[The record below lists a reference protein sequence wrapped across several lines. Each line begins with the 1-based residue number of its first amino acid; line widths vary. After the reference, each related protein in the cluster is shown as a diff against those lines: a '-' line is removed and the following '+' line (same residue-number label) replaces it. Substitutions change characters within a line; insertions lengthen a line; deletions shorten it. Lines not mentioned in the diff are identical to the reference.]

1 MLFIT
6 GTGTDVGKTYI
17 SASLLRGVMA
27 RGLTAEVLK
36 PVMSGFDPDDLAA
49 CDAGVL
55 LKALGRKTDK
65 RNIEAVAP
73 FRFVPALPPTI
84 AAAREDRTI
93 YFPDVV
99 TACRRAIA
107 AQSDFLLI
115 EGAGGLMSPIAE
127 GAKAIDLIAELEI
140 PALLV
145 CGSYM
150 GAASHSL
157 TALAALDARG
167 IPVPGI
173 IVNESGTGPLT
184 LAETMGLIAPF
195 ASDRK
200 MLAVPRGA
208 DRSDALAAFVLDN

>member
-1 MLFIT
+1 MI
-6 GTGTDVGKTYI
+6 
-17 SASLLRGVMA
+17 A
-27 RGLTAEVLK
+27 RGLKADALK
-36 PVMSGFDPDDLAA
+36 PVMSGFNPDDLAA

-55 LKALGRKTDK
+55 LHALGRDVNK

-99 TACRRAIA
+99 SACRRAMA
-107 AQSDFLLI
+107 AATDFLLI
-115 EGAGGLMSPIAE
+115 EGAGGVMSPIAE

-140 PALLV
+140 PVLLV

-157 TALAALDARG
+157 TALAALDGRG
-167 IPVPGI
+167 IAVSGI
-173 IVNESGTGPLT
+173 IVNESGAGTVT

-200 MLAVPRGA
+200 MLAVPRDA
-208 DRSDALAAFVLDN
+208 DRTHALAALALGN

>member
-1 MLFIT
+1 MFIT

-17 SASLLRGVMA
+17 SASLLRGVTA
-27 RGLTAEVLK
+27 RGLTANVLK

-55 LKALGRKTDK
+55 LAALGRDANK
-65 RNIEAVAP
+65 RNVEAVAP

-99 TACRRAIA
+99 TACRRAMA

-150 GAASHSL
+150 GSASHSL

-167 IPVPGI
+167 IAVPGI

-200 MLAVPRGA
+200 MLAVQRGA
-208 DRSDALAAFVLDN
+208 DRADALAAFVLDR

>member
-1 MLFIT
+1 MFIT

-17 SASLLRGVMA
+17 SASLLRGVTA
-27 RGLTAEVLK
+27 RGLTANVLK

-55 LKALGRKTDK
+55 LAALGRDANK
-65 RNIEAVAP
+65 RNVEAVAP

-99 TACRRAIA
+99 TACRRAMA

-150 GAASHSL
+150 GSASHSL

-167 IPVPGI
+167 IAVPGI

-184 LAETMGLIAPF
+184 LAETMGLLAPF

-200 MLAVPRGA
+200 MLAVQRGA
-208 DRSDALAAFVLDN
+208 DRADALAAFVLDR

>member
-1 MLFIT
+1 MFIT

-17 SASLLRGVMA
+17 SASLLRGVTA
-27 RGLTAEVLK
+27 RGLTATVLK
-36 PVMSGFDPDDLAA
+36 PVMSGFDPDNLAA

-55 LKALGRKTDK
+55 LAALGRDANKH
-65 RNIEAVAP
+65 NVEGVAP

-107 AQSDFLLI
+107 MESDFLLI

-167 IPVPGI
+167 IAVPGI
-173 IVNESGTGPLT
+173 IVNESGIGPLT

-200 MLAVPRGA
+200 MLAVPRDA
-208 DRSDALAAFVLDN
+208 DRSDALATFVLDR